1 MFKSMTFEVVGD
13 QRLSCEKC
21 EQRAARLLAALPGVR
36 QVRARALDQRI
47 HVLFDPAVLDGIA
60 LAARLD
66 AGGYQTK
73 VIG

>member
-1 MFKSMTFEVVGD
+1 MFKSVTLEVVGD

-21 EQRAARLLAALPGVR
+21 EQRAARLLTVLPGVR

-47 HVLFDPAVLDGIA
+47 HVLFDPAVLDDAA

-66 AGGYQTK
+66 AGGYQTR

>member
-1 MFKSMTFEVVGD
+1 MRVHPVDTSPGMG
-13 QRLSCEKC
+13 RLLHGE
-21 EQRAARLLAALPGVR
+21 AARDRILGVR